1 MNNKV
6 GIEAMYIKQPIVE
19 YQDNPLIEALPDIK
33 SKADVIDIIASYPP
47 YDDDEKNLEAHIKV
61 HVIQRIFK
69 YFQPLPIH
77 LDLESRISRMIRQG
91 YINRN
96 PLSVDY
102 KIALNNGYRDIK
114 KGYMDNNNELFTTT
128 ALGFSLI
135 GVSGMG
141 KTTALNRIL
150 NTIPQ
155 VIKHN
160 DYRGIPLCTTQL
172 SWLKIDCPFDGSLK
186 ALCLEFFLKID
197 NILGTNYFK
206 KYNTARLSANAMLPL
221 MCQIAKVS
229 NLGIII
235 VDEIQHLSSAK
246 SGGAEKMLNYF
257 VTLINTIGVPVV
269 LVGTPKALEILQS
282 EFRQA
287 RRGSGQGDMIWDRLK
302 KDDQFILL
310 LEGLWDYQWTSNK
323 AELSDEFV
331 DVIYE
336 ESQGIIDIA
345 IKVFVMAQVRAIS
358 IRKECI
364 SVSIIRSVAKEN
376 LKLVRPMLQSLATGN
391 LKNINSYND
400 IMIVDVENFI
410 NVEKNKIN
418 LNSKIE
424 EFRKVKDIAKENN
437 KTDVKEK
444 AFLKLLELGFSEKEI
459 ERYLDEV
466 IETGEKDISKI
477 VRVTIEFIL
486 GAVKDITKTKR
497 IPKKALD
504 KDDIRFIANKAKED
518 KRSIYIRLKDEGYI
532 TSLDEAIK
540 GVN

>member
-1 MNNKV
+1 MNDGV
-6 GIEAMYIKQPIVE
+6 AGMDATYIKQHIYE
-19 YQDNPLIEALPDIK
+19 YKGNPLIEALPDIK
-33 SKADVIDIIASYPP
+33 SKEEVINSISLYPLFEEE
-47 YDDDEKNLEAHIKV
+47 EKTLQAHVKL

-69 YFQPLPIH
+69 YFQPLPMH

-96 PLSVDY
+96 PLLADY

-114 KGYMDNNNELFTTT
+114 NGYIANNELYTTT
-128 ALGFSLI
+128 ALSFSLI

-150 NTIPQ
+150 NSIPQ
-155 VIKHN
+155 VIKHSEYKKN
-160 DYRGIPLCTTQL
+160 SLCTIQL

-221 MCQIAKVS
+221 MCQIARVS

-269 LVGTPKALEILQS
+269 LVGTPKALDILQS

-302 KDDQFILL
+302 KDEQFLLL
-310 LEGLWDYQWTSNK
+310 LEGLWDYQWTTKK
-323 AELSDEFV
+323 AKLTDDFV

-336 ESQGIIDIA
+336 ESQGIIDIT
-345 IKVFVMAQVRAIS
+345 IKLFVMAQVRAIS
-358 IRKECI
+358 IGKECI
-364 SVSIIRSVAKEN
+364 SVAIIRSVAKEN
-376 LKLVRPMLQSLATGN
+376 LKLVRPMLKSLAKGD

-400 IMIVDVENFI
+400 IMIVDIENFI
-410 NVEKNKIN
+410 NGEKTKIN
-418 LNSKIE
+418 LNSKID
-424 EFRKVKDIAKENN
+424 EFRKAKDLSKENN
-437 KTDVKEK
+437 KIDIKEK
-444 AFLKLLELGFSEKEI
+444 AFLKLLELGFNEKEI
-459 ERYLDEV
+459 KKYLDEV

-486 GAVKDITKTKR
+486 GAVKEKTK
-497 IPKKALD
+497 PQKVAKKTLNV
-504 KDDIRFIANKAKED
+504 DDIRFIANKAKQD
-518 KRSIYIRLKDEGYI
+518 KESIYMKLKDKGYI
-532 TSLDEAIK
+532 TSIHEAIK
-540 GVN
+540 GES

>member
-1 MNNKV
+1 MNDGVV
-6 GIEAMYIKQPIVE
+6 GMDAIYIKQHIYE
-19 YQDNPLIEALPDIK
+19 YQGNPLIEALPDIK
-33 SKADVIDIIASYPP
+33 SKEEVINSISLYPLF
-47 YDDDEKNLEAHIKV
+47 DEEERNLKAHLKL

-69 YFQPLPIH
+69 YFQPLPMH

-102 KIALNNGYRDIK
+102 KIALNDGYRDIK
-114 KGYMDNNNELFTTT
+114 NGYIANNELYTTT
-128 ALGFSLI
+128 ALSFSLI

-150 NTIPQ
+150 NSIPQ
-155 VIKHN
+155 VIKHSE
-160 DYRGIPLCTTQL
+160 YKTTPMCTIQL
-172 SWLKIDCPFDGSLK
+172 TWLKIDCPFDGSLK

-197 NILGTNYFK
+197 NILETNYFK

-221 MCQIAKVS
+221 MCQIARVS

-269 LVGTPKALEILQS
+269 LVGTPKALDILQS

-302 KDDQFILL
+302 KDEQFILL
-310 LEGLWDYQWTSNK
+310 LEGLWDYQWTSK
-323 AELSDEFV
+323 IAKLTDEYV

-336 ESQGIIDIA
+336 ESQGIIDIT
-345 IKVFVMAQVRAIS
+345 IKLFVMAQVRAIS
-358 IRKECI
+358 IGKECI

-376 LKLVRPMLQSLATGN
+376 LKLVRPMLKSLATGN

-400 IMIVDVENFI
+400 IMLVDIENFI
-410 NVEKNKIN
+410 NGEKNKIN
-418 LNSKIE
+418 LNSKID
-424 EFRKVKDIAKENN
+424 EFRKAKDLSKENN
-437 KTDVKEK
+437 KIDIKEK
-444 AFLKLLELGFSEKEI
+444 AFLKLLELGFNEKEI
-459 ERYLDEV
+459 KKYLDEV
-466 IETGEKDISKI
+466 IETEEKDVSKI

-486 GAVKDITKTKR
+486 GAVKEKTK
-497 IPKKALD
+497 PQKVSKKTLNE
-504 KDDIRFIANKAKED
+504 DDIRFIANKAKQD
-518 KRSIYIRLKDEGYI
+518 KESIYMKLKDKGYI
-532 TSLDEAIK
+532 TSIQEAIK
-540 GVN
+540 GGS